1 MPLYEYLCESCGRT
15 IEAIQSFAE
24 PPLAVCDRCAG
35 ALKKLVSAP
44 AFQFKGT
51 GWYVSDYGRPSSS
64 PSNSSDAPKTEGG
77 APKESSG
84 SGDGAKE
91 SSKKETPGS
100 GNGGK
105 DPSKKDS

>member
-51 GWYVSDYGRPSSS
+51 GWYVSDYGPSRST
-64 PSNSSDAPKTEGG
+64 PKTPEDLERIIYRCITVPPYGL
-77 APKESSG
+77 AELKHDLE
-84 SGDGAKE
+84 E
-91 SSKKETPGS
+91 FI
-100 GNGGK
+100 GK
-105 DPSKKDS
+105 A